1 MASKKC
7 VVVWEWETNDPGIF
21 VPYHE
26 KASNLIEQ
34 EKCLGSSLVSL
45 SKLGNPFSA
54 WTIDLTSMTQKSS
67 YFGRLRKVKRS
78 LYPDDCLIAFGIVW
92 EFHSDLG
99 WQQFGVLTSS
109 CIEDGYNTGTNDID
123 LKRFGHLN
131 ISISLTSMV
140 AVNKK
145 FQRASKLRRRQ
156 VKVPYIGGSVGPVL
170 KFGHR
175 EIVSLKKSKL
185 NEAAGNTEN
194 AVNGNIIAGA
204 RIVKPLSS
212 TFGYQPD
219 VRRHLNSDDVPFAKN
234 IAWEW
239 KDDAGWQHFD
249 EETVCELEKCYK
261 NGDATLNLLYTSLA
275 IPNTVYFAS
284 MTQRNQIYGTV
295 RDIRRRLMIKPCAI
309 VKEDFSESKG
319 FHSGRENLTT
329 QARVAA
335 PLKEA
340 VRHVFASKFDNE
352 ADRDDSMEQ
361 EDDLLFESNSSEEYA
376 NQQAKN
382 KDPPR
387 SQTKETKTYILKK
400 IPVTHPVLRKY
411 CEPCDS
417 VDEDE
422 QCCICLDELRITSSS
437 FGAASSNSVIK
448 LQGCGHKFHEY
459 CLVQCYDN
467 GPKADS
473 IQCPVCKII
482 YGVKQGNQP
491 PGQMTVARIPGSVP
505 GYNGYGCI
513 QITYNIQ
520 PGIQGPAHPNPGRP
534 YHLNGFPRV
543 AYLPDNDKGRKVLQL
558 LQTAWNR
565 KLIFTIGTSV
575 TNGTKDAVV
584 WNEIHHKTEAFS
596 NSSGHGY
603 PDPNYLDNVLE
614 ELKLQGVF

>member
-239 KDDAGWQHFD
+239 KDDA
-249 EETVCELEKCYK
+249 
-261 NGDATLNLLYTSLA
+261 A
-275 IPNTVYFAS
+275 
-284 MTQRNQIYGTV
+284 
-295 RDIRRRLMIKPCAI
+295 
-309 VKEDFSESKG
+309 
-319 FHSGRENLTT
+319 
-329 QARVAA
+329 
-335 PLKEA
+335 
-340 VRHVFASKFDNE
+340 
-352 ADRDDSMEQ
+352 
-361 EDDLLFESNSSEEYA
+361 NSSEEYA